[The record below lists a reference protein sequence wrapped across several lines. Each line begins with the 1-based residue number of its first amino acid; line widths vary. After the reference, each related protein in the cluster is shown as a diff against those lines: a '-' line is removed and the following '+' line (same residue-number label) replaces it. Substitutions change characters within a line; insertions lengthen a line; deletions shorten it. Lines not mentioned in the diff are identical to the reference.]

1 MKLFSFL
8 PSLFNLQAD
17 DISNIDLGEA
27 SINVKK
33 VSDSIMGM
41 PFYDDDIW
49 KLIFRFAIN
58 LAVMFIIIRVIYY
71 PTTKRK
77 DYLFTYMMISFISFF
92 ICVALKNK
100 DIDTGMALGLFAIF
114 SIIRYRTDA
123 IPIKEMT
130 YLFVVIGISVTNALT
145 GKDSSFVGL
154 MFINI
159 TLIILIYGFEKVW
172 LLKHESTRIII
183 YEKIENIKPQ
193 NRAALIQDLEERT
206 GLKINR
212 VSFGKIDFLKDVAQ
226 VFVHYYED
234 EQKNISNYA
243 GSNGS
248 DGDDD

>member
-1 MKLFSFL
+1 MNLL
-8 PSLFNLQAD
+8 HMIPGIFNLQTED
-17 DISNIDLGEA
+17 LSNLDLEGIKIKTKSLSE
-27 SINVKK
+27 
-33 VSDSIMGM
+33 SIMGM

-58 LAVMFIIIRVIYY
+58 LIIIVVIVRMIYY

-77 DYLFTYMMISFISFF
+77 DYLFTYIMISFITFF
-92 ICVALKNK
+92 VCVALKNR

-130 YLFVVIGISVTNALT
+130 YLFVVIGISVTNALA
-145 GKDSSFVGL
+145 GKGSSLIELG
-154 MFINI
+154 FINI
-159 TLIILIYGFEKVW
+159 ALVFLIYGFEKVW
-172 LLKHESTRIII
+172 LLKHESTRLVI

-193 NRAALIQDLEERT
+193 NKAALIKDLEERT

-212 VSFGKIDFLKDVAQ
+212 ISFGKIDFLKDVAQ

-234 EQKNISNYA
+234 EQSNISNYVA
-243 GSNGS
+243 TSSS
-248 DGDDD
+248 DDSDD